1 MHVQVTRPAVDVI
14 PLAGKTSSDVGIIA
28 IGIDIASRAV
38 EADGIAID
46 GESGYFITG
55 IIDLDIF
62 TSIVVIVIGSA
73 EGQHHIGIIVTVI
86 LKFLS

>member
-14 PLAGKTSSDVGIIA
+14 PLAGKTSSDVGVIA
-28 IGIDIASRAV
+28 IGINIASRAV

-46 GESGYFITG
+46 GKGGYLITG
-55 IIDLDIF
+55 IINLDILA
-62 TSIVVIVIGSA
+62 TIVVIVIGCA

-86 LKFLS
+86 LKLLS